1 MGKILILSPEKC
13 TSCRT
18 CELACSFRHEHEF
31 NPTRS
36 RVSVLAYEKAG
47 ISVPIMCLQCDN
59 AACVKV
65 CPVGAI
71 TRNEE
76 TGAMVVNQTRC
87 IRCKMCIHACPFG
100 STGYDTVNGSII
112 KCDLCGGDP
121 ECAKNCASGAIVFR
135 EGNTAN
141 LTKKKIIANK
151 FKEIF
156 AGGN

>member
-1 MGKILILSPEKC
+1 MAKILILSPEKC
-13 TSCRT
+13 TNCRT
-18 CELACSFRHEHEF
+18 CELACSFRHEQEF

-36 RVSVLAYEKAG
+36 RVSVLSYEKAG

-76 TGAMVVNQTRC
+76 TGAMVINQIRC
-87 IRCKMCIHACPFG
+87 ISCKMCINACPFG
-100 STGYDTVNGSII
+100 STGYDDVNRSII
-112 KCDLCGGDP
+112 KCDLCDGNP
-121 ECAKNCASGAIVFR
+121 ECAKNCPSGAIVFR
-135 EGNTAN
+135 ESNTAN
-141 LTKKKIIANK
+141 LNKKKAIASK

>member
-18 CELACSFRHEHEF
+18 CELACSFHHEQEF

-36 RVSVLAYEKAG
+36 RVNVLSYEKAG

-71 TRNEE
+71 TRDEK
-76 TGAMVVNQTRC
+76 TGAMTVNKLRC
-87 IRCKMCIHACPFG
+87 IACKMCINACPFG
-100 STGYDTVNGSII
+100 SVGYDIVNHSII
-112 KCDLCGGDP
+112 KCDLCDGDP
-121 ECAKNCASGAIVFR
+121 QCAKNCASGAIVYR
-135 EGNTAN
+135 ESTTAN
-141 LTKKKIIANK
+141 IAKKKLIASK
-151 FKEIF
+151 FKDIF